1 MTLSS
6 QDNRYVTGDRRPWML
21 QEANTHEDSLPVH
34 RSNCS
39 FHTALVLQYVIRNSM
54 ATPPTPPSLSRSCEH
69 IPVPH
74 SLGSCDTVP
83 HILNVPS

>member
-6 QDNRYVTGDRRPWML
+6 QDNRYVTGDRGPGML
-21 QEANTHEDSLPVH
+21 QEADTHEDFLLVH

-54 ATPPTPPSLSRSCEH
+54 ATPPSLSRSCEH
-69 IPVPH
+69 VPVPH
-74 SLGSCDTVP
+74 SLAVRLKLAPVIHCPT
-83 HILNVPS
+83 H